1 VPRLFVAV
9 QPPADVLAGIAALE
23 RRDEPGVRWVSP
35 EQWHV
40 TVRFLGEAPLEDAI
54 AALDAARPV
63 LLGLGVV
70 EAEVGPQVA
79 RLGRHVVCLPVAG
92 LDGVAAAVGEATAAV
107 GQPPDP
113 RPFRGHVTLARLQ
126 QRAACG
132 LAGQRFRARFPVSE
146 VVLVRSVLGRGG
158 ARHEP
163 VHTVAFGRGVP

>member
-9 QPPADVLAGIAALE
+9 RPPADVLAGIGALE
-23 RRDEPGVRWVSP
+23 RRDEAGVRWVPP

-40 TVRFLGEAPLEDAI
+40 TVRFLGEAPLDAAV
-54 AALDAARPV
+54 AALEAARPALRV
-63 LLGLGVV
+63 LGPV
-70 EAEVGPQVA
+70 EAVVGPQVA

-92 LDGVAAAVGEATAAV
+92 LDGVAAVVGEVTATV

-132 LAGQRFRARFPVSE
+132 LAGQRFRARFPVREIELVQSE
-146 VVLVRSVLGRGG
+146 LGRDG
-158 ARHEP
+158 ARHTV
-163 VHTVAFGRGVP
+163 VHTIGFGSGAV